1 MSGDLFTDATR
12 LDKAPAGTAA
22 GYGRVS
28 TETQMDG
35 FGPEIQRDSI
45 AELAAAEGLDL
56 VAVFMDEGVSG
67 SEGLD
72 TRTELAKALD
82 FLAANPGATL
92 IIPRLDRLARDLM
105 VQESV
110 LADIWKMGAT
120 VLSCSETE
128 RTYCRPDS
136 PDDPARTLIR
146 QVLGA
151 VAAYERAMIRL
162 RMTRGRRRLL
172 DQQGWAGG
180 PEPYGWSDDA
190 ERATLS
196 HMMHERG
203 HGTSWGVIAGQLNR
217 SDRRKRNGRD
227 WTAQEVQRTYAR
239 AVGRGAEILAKALPI
254 GEPTLL

>member
-1 MSGDLFTDATR
+1 VN
-12 LDKAPAGTAA
+12 GTAI

-28 TETQMDG
+28 TETQVDG
-35 FGPEIQRDSI
+35 FGPEIQSDSI
-45 AELAAAEGLDL
+45 TTLAATEGLEL
-56 VAVFMDEGVSG
+56 LAIYTDEGISG

-72 TRTELAKALD
+72 TRVGLARALD
-82 FLAANPGATL
+82 YLAEHPGTTL
-92 IIPRLDRLARDLM
+92 LIPRLDRLARDLM
-105 VQESV
+105 VQESI
-110 LADIWKMGAT
+110 LADAWKAGAV

-180 PEPYGWSDDA
+180 PEPYGWSDETEQEILA
-190 ERATLS
+190 TMTQHRACGTPWQTIATTLN
-196 HMMHERG
+196 
-203 HGTSWGVIAGQLNR
+203 VAGR
-217 SDRRKRNGRD
+217 TKRNGKA
-227 WTAQEVQRTYAR
+227 WTAQEAQRTHAR
-239 AVGRGAEILAKALPI
+239 AAQRLTVRQ
-254 GEPTLL
+254 PTLL

>member
-1 MSGDLFTDATR
+1 MSEHGQAI
-12 LDKAPAGTAA
+12 

-28 TETQMDG
+28 TEAQMDG
-35 FGPEIQRDSI
+35 FGPEIQRDAI
-45 AELAAAEGLDL
+45 VELARTNALDL
-56 VAVFMDEGVSG
+56 VELFVDEGISG

-72 TRTELAKALD
+72 TRRGLARALD
-82 FLAANPGATL
+82 YLAEHPGTTL

-105 VQESV
+105 VQESI
-110 LADIWKMGAT
+110 LADAWKAGAE

-172 DQQGWAGG
+172 DRQGWAGG
-180 PEPYGWSDDA
+180 PEPYGWSDA
-190 ERATLS
+190 GEQAVLATIAQERRNGTPWKIIAATLNAA
-196 HMMHERG
+196 
-203 HGTSWGVIAGQLNR
+203 GTG
-217 SDRRKRNGRD
+217 KRNGQP
-227 WTAQEVQRTYAR
+227 WTAQEAQRTHAR
-239 AVGRGAEILAKALPI
+239 ATDRATPKQAAML
-254 GEPTLL
+254 

>member
-1 MSGDLFTDATR
+1 MSDLDLFTGATGLSTR
-12 LDKAPAGTAA
+12 APAI
-22 GYGRVS
+22 GYLRVS
-28 TETQMDG
+28 TEAQLDG
-35 FGPEIQRDSI
+35 MGLDIQRDAVI
-45 AELAAAEGLDL
+45 ALAAVENLDL
-56 VAVFMDEGVSG
+56 DGTFTDEGISG

-72 TRTELAKALD
+72 GRTGLAAALD
-82 FLAANPGATL
+82 WLADHPGSTL

-110 LADIWKMGAT
+110 LADVWKTDAT

-172 DQQGWAGG
+172 DAQGWAGG
-180 PEPYGWSDDA
+180 PQPYGWACPD
-190 ERATLS
+190 ERAVLVHVGARRS
-196 HMMHERG
+196 SG
-203 HGTSWGVIAGQLNR
+203 ASWQSIATELNAGGR
-217 SDRRKRNGRD
+217 HKRNGRP
-227 WTAQEVQRTYAR
+227 WAPQELQRTHAR
-239 AVGRGAEILAKALPI
+239 ALARQ
-254 GEPTLL
+254 

>member
-1 MSGDLFTDATR
+1 MSSDLFTER
-12 LDKAPAGTAA
+12 EQLDKAPAA
-22 GYGRVS
+22 GYLRVS

-35 FGPEIQRDSI
+35 FGPDIQR
-45 AELAAAEGLDL
+45 AAVVELAAAEGLDL
-56 VAVFMDEGVSG
+56 AAVFIDEGVSG

-72 TRTELAKALD
+72 TRIELAKALD
-82 FLAANPGATL
+82 FLAEHPGATL

-110 LADIWKMGAT
+110 LADAWKMGAT

-180 PEPYGWSDDA
+180 PTPYGWDDPA
-190 ERATLS
+190 ERAVLAHVT
-196 HMMHERG
+196 HERG
-203 HGTSWGVIAGQLNR
+203 CGMSWGVIAGQLNR
-217 SDRRKRNGRD
+217 SARWKRNGRK
-227 WTAQEVQRTYAR
+227 WSAQELQRTHAR
-239 AVGRGAEILAKALPI
+239 AVGRGAGISAEALPI
-254 GEPTLL
+254 GQPTML